1 MSTVEN
7 QEQRKVS
14 EEQQDERWGRMLLNE
29 EAIARLLMVEGK
41 PLDSLFR
48 VYIRFR
54 TYSMLE
60 ILVGRLVYGRL

>member
-1 MSTVEN
+1 
-7 QEQRKVS
+7 
-14 EEQQDERWGRMLLNE
+14 MLLNE